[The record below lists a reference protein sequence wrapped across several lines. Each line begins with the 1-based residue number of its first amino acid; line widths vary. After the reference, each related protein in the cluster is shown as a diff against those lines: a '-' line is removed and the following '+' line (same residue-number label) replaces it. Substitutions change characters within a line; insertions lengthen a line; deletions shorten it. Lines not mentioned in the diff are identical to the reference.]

1 MTEDNGPKSNS
12 LGYVEIGGGNEDHS
26 DLNGMGESDCLIR
39 STREDRLCMKDVLDE
54 NGYIAMSI
62 PGVVAQ
68 TADPEAEKQV
78 KGVITLPTA
87 VGPNVYA
94 ANEADLDIA
103 MKKRY
108 EEKARTPYLTIDQ
121 KKITGVI
128 PNRNGLNCCYKPL
141 TN

>member
-1 MTEDNGPKSNS
+1 MCEYTDFLFGDGSRVNMKRPPGLDNDDVNDEDNGPKRNS
-12 LGYVEIGGGNEDHS
+12 LGCVEIGGGNEDHS

-78 KGVITLPTA
+78 KGVISLCLLRLSRTSTRQ
-87 VGPNVYA
+87 
-94 ANEADLDIA
+94 
-103 MKKRY
+103 MK
-108 EEKARTPYLTIDQ
+108 PILTS
-121 KKITGVI
+121 
-128 PNRNGLNCCYKPL
+128 P
-141 TN
+141 